1 MWKNQPKEIFNQIE
15 FYVIRLLL
23 LALLL
28 IVTYRILDGEIHI
41 SRFISNVT
49 KVR

>member
-1 MWKNQPKEIFNQIE
+1 MWQNEPKEIFNQIE
-15 FYVIRLLL
+15 YYVIKLLL

-41 SRFISNVT
+41 SRFLSALMRN
-49 KVR
+49 